1 MTVYDIAL
9 VGLGIRGLGFV
20 TANPELRDFR
30 VAIVSDTPMGPGA
43 FGDLACQSNSVG
55 SDFFNWIDE
64 EGPYGSI
71 LGLPAVR
78 DLREIESCFELR
90 RLGRALS
97 DAADLI
103 VESAPESWLI
113 ESGRVTTIERA
124 QGGALLRLDS
134 GQQLRARTVVLASG
148 VAEVPDATLQNQ
160 TSEFW
165 LSSSLL
171 RMSDQ
176 TDAADLFPG
185 ATTFAV
191 AGTSHSAF
199 SAANKLM
206 QMGVGAEAI
215 TLLGRSGVRLHYDSL
230 ADYTNGTHSH
240 IEMVPDETL
249 DVCSHTGQVFRYHG
263 LRHSSRELFL
273 SVLAD
278 QVPLKIEVLPDEA
291 DRHHVMRG
299 ADVLVQA
306 CGYTSRI
313 PAIYDDGV
321 VDLSTIVQ
329 RDVDGHLLNRYG
341 DRVPGIFVMGCDP
354 YPYGNVDAD
363 PTTQYARR
371 GAAVLS
377 EMV

>member
-9 VGLGIRGLGFV
+9 VGFGIRGLGFV
-20 TANPELRDFR
+20 TANPELRDIR
-30 VAIVSDTPMGPGA
+30 MAIVSDAPMGPGA
-43 FGDLACQSNSVG
+43 FGDLACQSNSLG
-55 SDFFNWIDE
+55 SDFFNWIDD
-64 EGPYGSI
+64 EGPYGCI

-78 DLREIESCFELR
+78 ELRGIESCFELR

-97 DAADLI
+97 DAAELI
-103 VESAPESWLI
+103 VEGAPEEWLI
-113 ESGRVTTIERA
+113 ETDRVTMIETA
-124 QGGALLRLDS
+124 PGGAILRLAS
-134 GQQLRARTVVLASG
+134 GQHLRARTVVLASG

-171 RMSDQ
+171 RVSDQ
-176 TDAADLFPG
+176 TDAADLFSG
-185 ATTFAV
+185 ATNFV
-191 AGTSHSAF
+191 VVGTSHSAF
-199 SAANKLM
+199 SAASKLM
-206 QMGVGAEAI
+206 RMGVGAAAI

-230 ADYTNGTHSH
+230 ADYTSVTHSH
-240 IEMVPDETL
+240 IEMVPDKTL
-249 DVCSHTGQVFRYHG
+249 DVCSRTGQVFRYHG

-273 SVLAD
+273 SALAD
-278 QVPLKIEVLPDEA
+278 RVPLKIEVLPDEA
-291 DRHHVMRG
+291 DRRDVMRG
-299 ADVLVQA
+299 ADVIVQA

-313 PAIYDDGV
+313 PEIYDDV
-321 VDLSTIVQ
+321 VVELSAIVR
-329 RDVDGHLLNRYG
+329 RDVEGHLLNLYG

-363 PTTQYARR
+363 PTTQYAMR